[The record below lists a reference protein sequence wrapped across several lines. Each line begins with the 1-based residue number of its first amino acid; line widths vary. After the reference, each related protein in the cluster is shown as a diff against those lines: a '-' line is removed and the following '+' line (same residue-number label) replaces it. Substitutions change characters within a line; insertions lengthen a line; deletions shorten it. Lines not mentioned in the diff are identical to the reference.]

1 MLNRENPGALYQNR
15 QSRTVDLGSNSHGRA
30 RARWTALCT
39 RRTGPRW
46 TAPLNAKGYA
56 IRAVQTRSKG
66 PGRVRAGCSGAR
78 QGLAGVAPGRRSRP
92 SFRARIGSTRS
103 SEVRAHA

>member
-15 QSRTVDLGSNSHGRA
+15 QSRTMGLGSNGHGRA
-30 RARWTALCT
+30 RARWTAPCT

-56 IRAVQTRSKG
+56 IRAIQTRSKG
-66 PGRVRAGCSGAR
+66 PGRVRAGCGSEHTGVRRCAAGAR
-78 QGLAGVAPGRRSRP
+78 RRCPWAAFPAIFS
-92 SFRARIGSTRS
+92 STDRFYT
-103 SEVRAHA
+103 